1 MKQENP
7 KSTFF
12 WKIDE
17 KNGEF
22 SNWYR
27 RDFVIDDFKYFCAE
41 QYMMAQKAKLF
52 HDSERYTRIFRANT
66 PDGCKALGKEVT
78 PFDPKTWD
86 SISYD
91 VVKTANRAKFEQNPD
106 LMKMLLD
113 TGDSIIAEASPND
126 KIWGI
131 GMNAE
136 TAAKTDSADWTGKN
150 KLGKILMELR
160 DEFAGEKSRVKSTEI
175 RMIKMD
181 IIK

>member
-1 MKQENP
+1 
-7 KSTFF
+7 
-12 WKIDE
+12 
-17 KNGEF
+17 
-22 SNWYR
+22 
-27 RDFVIDDFKYFCAE
+27 
-41 QYMMAQKAKLF
+41 MMAQKAKLF

-131 GMNAE
+131 GMDAE
-136 TAAKTDSADWTGKN
+136 TAAKTDSADWAGKN